1 MRKIQGFLRL
11 IRPLN
16 CLMMGIATLI
26 GVLLAGQKFLNVND
40 LLIVSPLSFMTAFT
54 LTGASMAINDYYD
67 REIDEINEPERPI
80 PSGVV
85 SPNEALIVSACL
97 ILLGL
102 TSAYLTTF
110 LCLIVGLISLIIFLT
125 YSTIGKRTGLYGNF
139 LVSACVAFPFIYGS
153 LAISN
158 EIRLNAII
166 FSALAFLSNTGR
178 EITKGIVDMQG
189 DRSKNIKTI
198 AVKYG
203 ASVAA
208 YAASTFYIFAVI
220 LSILPWILKQV
231 SSLYIPPI
239 IMTNIGFVLISILL
253 IRDNSRSGAR
263 KVKNLALIWM
273 FMGLLSFLSGI
284 FG

>member
-1 MRKIQGFLRL
+1 MREIQGFLRL

-16 CLMMGIATLI
+16 CLMMGLATLI

-40 LLIVSPLSFMTAFT
+40 LLIISPLSFITAFT

-102 TSAYLTTF
+102 TAAYLTNF
-110 LCLIVGLISLIIFLT
+110 LCLIVGLIALIIFLT
-125 YSTIGKRTGLYGNF
+125 YSTIGKRAGLYGNF
-139 LVSACVAFPFIYGS
+139 LVSACVALPFIYGS

-158 EIRLNAII
+158 EVRLNAII
-166 FSALAFLSNTGR
+166 FSALAFISNTGR
-178 EITKGIVDMQG
+178 EITKGIVDIQG

-203 ASVAA
+203 VRVAA

-231 SSLYIPPI
+231 SSLYIPLI
-239 IMTNIGFVLISILL
+239 IVTNIGFILISILL
-253 IRDNSRSGAR
+253 IRDHSRSGAR

-273 FMGLLSFLSGI
+273 FVGLLSFLLGI

>member
-16 CLMMGIATLI
+16 CLMMGLATLI
-26 GVLLAGQKFLNVND
+26 GVLLAGQEFLIVNR
-40 LLIVSPLSFMTAFT
+40 LLIASTLSFITVFT

-85 SPNEALIVSACL
+85 NPNEALIVSACL

-102 TSAYLTTF
+102 TVAYLTNF
-110 LCLIVGLISLIIFLT
+110 LCLIVGLIALIIFLT

-139 LVSACVAFPFIYGS
+139 LVSACVALPFIYGS

-158 EIRLNAII
+158 EVRLNAII
-166 FSALAFLSNTGR
+166 FSVLAFLSNTGR
-178 EITKGIVDMQG
+178 EITKGIVDIQG
-189 DRSKNIKTI
+189 DCSKNIKTI

-203 ASVAA
+203 ANIAA
-208 YAASTFYIFAVI
+208 YTASAFYILAVT
-220 LSILPWILKQV
+220 LSVLPWILKQV
-231 SSLYIPPI
+231 SFLYVPSI
-239 IMTNIGFVLISILL
+239 IVTDLGFILISILL
-253 IRDNSRSGAR
+253 IRDHSRSGAR
-263 KVKNLALIWM
+263 KVKNLALILM
-273 FMGLLSFLSGI
+273 LMVLLSILLGI